1 MFNLSCVS
9 RDNGFAYWSRFNLSA
24 AEVLRAI
31 PAIDCGAEYIISHG
45 SRVWVVYHGSRRRK
59 MRREG

>member
-9 RDNGFAYWSRFNLSA
+9 RANGFAYWSRFNLSA
-24 AEVLRAI
+24 TEVLRAI
-31 PAIDCGAEYIISHG
+31 PAIDCGAEYIISCG
-45 SRVWVVYHGSRRRK
+45 SRVWIVYHGSRRE